1 MANDKLIHKQ
11 MLLPLLSFAAVI
23 VVVVILLMTALVI
36 WLTELI
42 GSASLAA
49 LCLAGVF
56 ILVAWLIYVV
66 WTRPVVDYINEKLD
80 TIYDVA
86 FAARNGYEV
95 VRSFALKLLF
105 HLVKHP

>member
-1 MANDKLIHKQ
+1 

-95 VRSFALKLLF
+95 VRSFALKLFF

>member
-95 VRSFALKLLF
+95 VRSFALKLFF

>member
-1 MANDKLIHKQ
+1 MANDKLSHKQ
-11 MLLPLLSFAAVI
+11 MLLPLLSFAVVI
-23 VVVVILLMTALVI
+23 MVVVLLLMTSLAI

-42 GSASLAA
+42 GSASLAT

-56 ILVAWLIYVV
+56 ILIAWMIYIV

-95 VRSFALKLLF
+95 ARSFALKILYSLI
-105 HLVKHP
+105 KHP

>member
-1 MANDKLIHKQ
+1 MANDKLLHKQ

-23 VVVVILLMTALVI
+23 MEVVILLMTALVI

-56 ILVAWLIYVV
+56 LLIAWMIYVV

>member
-23 VVVVILLMTALVI
+23 VVIVILLMTALVI

-56 ILVAWLIYVV
+56 MLVAWLIYVV

-95 VRSFALKLLF
+95 VRSFALKLFF

>member
-56 ILVAWLIYVV
+56 LLIAWMIYVV

>member
-1 MANDKLIHKQ
+1 MADDKLLHKQ
-11 MLLPLLSFAAVI
+11 MLLPLLSFAVAI
-23 VVVVILLMTALVI
+23 MMVVILLMTSLVI

-49 LCLAGVF
+49 LCLAGLFLV
-56 ILVAWLIYVV
+56 VAWIIYIV
-66 WTRPVVDYINEKLD
+66 WTRTVVDYINEKLD

-95 VRSFALKLLF
+95 AKSFALKLLSN
-105 HLVKHP
+105 LVKHP